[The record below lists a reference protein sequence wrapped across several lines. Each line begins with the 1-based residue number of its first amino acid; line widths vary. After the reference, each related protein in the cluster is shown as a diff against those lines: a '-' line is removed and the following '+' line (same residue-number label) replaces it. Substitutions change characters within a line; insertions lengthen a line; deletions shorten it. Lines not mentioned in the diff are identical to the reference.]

1 MYKLILVRHGE
12 SVWNKENKF
21 TGWADPDLSA
31 KGEQEARN
39 AGRLIKDAGLTFD
52 VAFSSVLKRAI
63 RTMHLLEEKAG
74 LLWVPE
80 LHSWR
85 LNERHYGAL
94 QGLNKSET
102 AAKFGAD
109 QVHIWRRSYNI
120 VPPLLEPNDRRN
132 PVKEAKYKYV
142 DPEALP
148 LGESLELTIK
158 RVLSFWQDH
167 IAPALLDDKTV
178 LVAAHGNSLRALVK
192 YLDKISDDDIV
203 RLEIPTGIPQVY
215 ELDNALA
222 PIRHYYLG
230 TTKETAIPKEIR

>member
-21 TGWADPDLSA
+21 TGWADPDLSER
-31 KGEQEARN
+31 GEEEARQ
-39 AGRLIKDAGLTFD
+39 AGRLIKNAGLTFD
-52 VAFSSVLKRAI
+52 VAYSSVLRRAI
-63 RTMHLLEEKAG
+63 RTMHLLEEEAG

-109 QVHIWRRSYNI
+109 QVHIWRRSYDI
-120 VPPLLEPNDRRN
+120 VPPLLEPNDPRN
-132 PVKEAKYKYV
+132 PVREARYKYV

-158 RVLSFWQDH
+158 RVLPFWQDH

-192 YLDKISDDDIV
+192 YLDKISDEDIV

-215 ELDNALA
+215 ELDNVLN
-222 PIRHYYLG
+222 PIRHYYL
-230 TTKETAIPKEIR
+230 E

>member
-21 TGWADPDLSA
+21 TGWADPDLSER
-31 KGEQEARN
+31 GEEEARQ
-39 AGRLIKDAGLTFD
+39 AGRLIKNAGLTFD
-52 VAFSSVLKRAI
+52 VAYSSVLRRAI
-63 RTMHLLEEKAG
+63 RTMHLLEEEAG

-109 QVHIWRRSYNI
+109 QVHIWRRSYDI
-120 VPPLLEPNDRRN
+120 VPPLLEPNDPRN
-132 PVKEAKYKYV
+132 PVQEARYKYV

-158 RVLSFWQDH
+158 RVLPFWQDH

-192 YLDKISDDDIV
+192 YLDKISDEDIV

-215 ELDNALA
+215 ELDNVLN
-222 PIRHYYLG
+222 PIRHYYL
-230 TTKETAIPKEIR
+230 E

>member
-21 TGWADPDLSA
+21 TGWADPDLSER
-31 KGEQEARN
+31 GEEEARQ
-39 AGRLIKDAGLTFD
+39 AGRLIKNAGLTFD
-52 VAFSSVLKRAI
+52 VAYSSVLRRAI
-63 RTMHLLEEKAG
+63 RTMHLLEEEAE

-109 QVHIWRRSYNI
+109 QVHIWRRSYDI
-120 VPPLLEPNDRRN
+120 VPPLLEPNDPRN
-132 PVKEAKYKYV
+132 PAREARYKYV

-148 LGESLELTIK
+148 LGESLELTMK
-158 RVLSFWQDH
+158 RVLPFWQDH

-192 YLDKISDDDIV
+192 YLDKISDEDIV

-215 ELDNALA
+215 ELDNVLN
-222 PIRHYYLG
+222 PIRHYYL
-230 TTKETAIPKEIR
+230 E

>member
-21 TGWADPDLSA
+21 TGWADPDLSER
-31 KGEQEARN
+31 GEEEARQ
-39 AGRLIKDAGLTFD
+39 AGRLIKNAGLTFD
-52 VAFSSVLKRAI
+52 VAYSSVLRRAI
-63 RTMHLLEEKAG
+63 RTMHLLEEEAG

-109 QVHIWRRSYNI
+109 QVHIWRRSYDI
-120 VPPLLEPNDRRN
+120 VPPLLEPNDPRN
-132 PVKEAKYKYV
+132 PAREARYKYV
-142 DPEALP
+142 DTEALP

-158 RVLSFWQDH
+158 RVLPFWQDY

-192 YLDKISDDDIV
+192 YLDKISDEDIV

-215 ELDNALA
+215 ELDNVLD
-222 PIRHYYLG
+222 PIRHYYL
-230 TTKETAIPKEIR
+230 E

>member
-1 MYKLILVRHGE
+1 MHKLILVRHGE

-21 TGWADPDLSA
+21 TGWADPDLSE
-31 KGEQEARN
+31 KGEKEARD
-39 AGRLIKDAGLTFD
+39 AGRLIKNAELTFD
-52 VAFSSVLKRAI
+52 IAYSSVLRRAI
-63 RTMHLLEEKAG
+63 RTMHLLEEEAG

-94 QGLNKSET
+94 QGLNKAET

-120 VPPLLEPNDRRN
+120 VPPLLEPNDPRN
-132 PVKEAKYKYV
+132 PAREAKYKYV
-142 DPEALP
+142 DPEVLP

-158 RVLSFWQDH
+158 RVLPFWQDY
-167 IAPALLDDKTV
+167 IAPALLEDKTV

-192 YLDKISDDDIV
+192 YLDKISDEDIV

-215 ELDNALA
+215 ELDNVLD
-222 PIRHYYLG
+222 PIRHYYL
-230 TTKETAIPKEIR
+230 E

>member
-21 TGWADPDLSA
+21 TGWADPDLSER
-31 KGEQEARN
+31 GEEEARQ
-39 AGRLIKDAGLTFD
+39 AGRLIKNAGLTFD
-52 VAFSSVLKRAI
+52 VAYSSVLRRAI
-63 RTMHLLEEKAG
+63 RTMHLLEEEAG

-109 QVHIWRRSYNI
+109 QVHIWRRSYDI
-120 VPPLLEPNDRRN
+120 VPPLLEPNDPRN
-132 PVKEAKYKYV
+132 PVREARYKYV

-158 RVLSFWQDH
+158 RVLPFWQDH
-167 IAPALLDDKTV
+167 IAPALLNDKTV

-192 YLDKISDDDIV
+192 YLDKISDEDIV

-215 ELDNALA
+215 ELDNVLN
-222 PIRHYYLG
+222 PIRHYYL
-230 TTKETAIPKEIR
+230 E

>member
-21 TGWADPDLSA
+21 TGWADPDLSER
-31 KGEQEARN
+31 GEEEARQ
-39 AGRLIKDAGLTFD
+39 AGRLIKNAGLTFD
-52 VAFSSVLKRAI
+52 VAYSSVLRRAI
-63 RTMHLLEEKAG
+63 RTMHLLEEEAG

-109 QVHIWRRSYNI
+109 QVHIWRRSYDI
-120 VPPLLEPNDRRN
+120 VPPLLEPNDPRN
-132 PVKEAKYKYV
+132 PVREARYKYV

-158 RVLSFWQDH
+158 RVLPFWQDH

-192 YLDKISDDDIV
+192 YLDKISDEDIV

-215 ELDNALA
+215 ELDNVLD
-222 PIRHYYLG
+222 PIRHYYL
-230 TTKETAIPKEIR
+230 E

>member
-21 TGWADPDLSA
+21 TGWADPDLSER
-31 KGEQEARN
+31 GEEEARQ

-52 VAFSSVLKRAI
+52 VAYSSVLRRAI
-63 RTMHLLEEKAG
+63 RTMHLLEEEAG

-120 VPPLLEPNDRRN
+120 VPPLLEPNDPRN
-132 PVKEAKYKYV
+132 PAREARYEYV

-158 RVLSFWQDH
+158 RVLPFWQDH

-178 LVAAHGNSLRALVK
+178 LIAAHGNSLRALVK
-192 YLDKISDDDIV
+192 YLDKISDEDIV

-215 ELDNALA
+215 ELDNVLD
-222 PIRHYYLG
+222 PIRHYYL
-230 TTKETAIPKEIR
+230 E

>member
-21 TGWADPDLSA
+21 TGWADPDLSER
-31 KGEQEARN
+31 GEEEARQ
-39 AGRLIKDAGLTFD
+39 AGRLIKNAGLTFD
-52 VAFSSVLKRAI
+52 VAYSSVLRRAI
-63 RTMHLLEEKAG
+63 RTMHLLEEEAG

-120 VPPLLEPNDRRN
+120 VPPLLEPNDPRN
-132 PVKEAKYKYV
+132 PEREARYKYV

-158 RVLSFWQDH
+158 RVLPFWQDH

-192 YLDKISDDDIV
+192 YLDKISDEDIV

-215 ELDNALA
+215 ELDNVLD
-222 PIRHYYLG
+222 PIRHYYL
-230 TTKETAIPKEIR
+230 E

>member
-1 MYKLILVRHGE
+1 M
-12 SVWNKENKF
+12 
-21 TGWADPDLSA
+21 
-31 KGEQEARN
+31 
-39 AGRLIKDAGLTFD
+39 
-52 VAFSSVLKRAI
+52 
-63 RTMHLLEEKAG
+63 LEEEAG

-94 QGLNKSET
+94 QGLNKAET

-120 VPPLLEPNDRRN
+120 VPPLLEPNDPRN
-132 PVKEAKYKYV
+132 PAREAKYKYV
-142 DPEALP
+142 DPEVLP

-158 RVLSFWQDH
+158 RVLPFWQDY
-167 IAPALLDDKTV
+167 IAPALLEDKTV

-192 YLDKISDDDIV
+192 YLDKISDEDIV

-215 ELDNALA
+215 ELDNVLD
-222 PIRHYYLG
+222 PIRHYYL
-230 TTKETAIPKEIR
+230 E

>member
-21 TGWADPDLSA
+21 TGWADPDLSER
-31 KGEQEARN
+31 GEEEARQ
-39 AGRLIKDAGLTFD
+39 AGRLIKNAGLTFD
-52 VAFSSVLKRAI
+52 VAYSSVLRRAI
-63 RTMHLLEEKAG
+63 RTMHLLEEEAG

-120 VPPLLEPNDRRN
+120 VPPLLEPNDPRN
-132 PVKEAKYKYV
+132 PEREAGYKYV

-158 RVLSFWQDH
+158 RVLPFWQDH

-192 YLDKISDDDIV
+192 YLDKISDEDIV

-215 ELDNALA
+215 ELDNVLE
-222 PIRHYYLG
+222 PIRHYYL
-230 TTKETAIPKEIR
+230 E